1 MKRATTCLLFL
12 LFATQAWAQP
22 HFLHERVYDSTQDDL
37 ARRHCMVM
45 DASVI
50 FAAGTIDDG
59 NETDLVLWALD
70 LDGNTLWTRT
80 IGGSGDQTPSA
91 IALDGAGGVYVA
103 GTGQGFG
110 ASSDY
115 ILARY
120 DSAGNQA
127 WIRNFDRGSSD
138 IAAGIAVDASG
149 NVALTGLSHLTE
161 QEAVTVLWDAAG
173 TFQWAAIYG
182 AGAFDGGTHVTFDG
196 AGVVVTGTYR
206 PNTSSQNRSFTAR
219 YDSTGGETWSRQFG
233 GSGACSPSG
242 VLVDGAGNCFVSLT
256 QRPLVTS
263 PQQAVVLKYDVAG
276 TLEWSAAYSVGDPA
290 GGDRAEHM
298 VLNPAGG
305 VFLAAESYNGT
316 DWDLHPLA
324 INSATPQL
332 IAVYDSGGHDESE
345 AALIDGLG
353 HLLVAG
359 LHTPTTGGGSG
370 LLVAFDPAGAVEWS
384 LIHGGGN
391 LTRFHGLQR
400 NSAGEIAAY
409 GERFQSDTDLLV
421 VRYRENQVP
430 VASDSVEDA
439 YEDLQSLVSP
449 IASDGDGDT
458 LTYFVL
464 TQPSDGV
471 VAYVGPDLV
480 FWPNQGFIGQTFFTF
495 RAYDGV
501 AYSSAAQV
509 TLNVLARNDAPTFS
523 VPGRTVVPKGTSTV
537 VTVPG
542 FATAMSAGPA
552 DEAGQSLQFVVTG
565 NTHAAL
571 FTQAPHID
579 SSTGDLTFQ
588 PVGTRGQ
595 AVITVVLV
603 DNGGTL
609 HGGSDTSL
617 PGTFTVF
624 VGKPPEPKEQ
634 EPACSTETG
643 TGRAAVLLLALLA
656 GACALRRLRRD

>member
-1 MKRATTCLLFL
+1 MRHATTCLLFL
-12 LFATQAWAQP
+12 LFAAHASAQP
-22 HFLHERVYDSTQDDL
+22 HFLHASIHDSTHNDF

-45 DASVI
+45 DASTI
-50 FAAGTIDDG
+50 FVTGTIDDG
-59 NETDLVLWALD
+59 SGDDLVLWALD

-80 IGGSGDQTPSA
+80 IGGSGDQAPSA
-91 IALDGAGGVYVA
+91 IALDGTGGVYVA
-103 GTGQGFG
+103 GTGEGFG
-110 ASSDY
+110 TSSDY

-149 NVALTGLSHLTE
+149 NVALTGRSQLTE

-173 TFQWAAIYG
+173 TFLWAAIYG
-182 AGAFDGGTHVTFDG
+182 AGAFDGGTHVAFDG
-196 AGVVVTGTYR
+196 ADVVVTGTYR
-206 PNTSSQNRSFTAR
+206 PSISAQNQSFTAR
-219 YDSTGGETWSRQFG
+219 YDSAGGETWSRQFG
-233 GSGACSPSG
+233 ASGVCTPSG

-256 QRPLVTS
+256 QRTAVMS
-263 PQQAVVLKYDVAG
+263 PQRAVALKYDVAG
-276 TLEWSAAYSVGDPA
+276 TLEWAAAYSVGDPA

-305 VFLAAESYNGT
+305 VFVAVESYNGT

-324 INSATPQL
+324 INSATPQV
-332 IAVYDSGGHDESE
+332 IAVFDSGDNDEAE
-345 AALIDGLG
+345 AALVDGFG
-353 HLLVAG
+353 QLVIAG
-359 LHTPTTGGGSG
+359 LHSPTTGGVGG

-384 LIHGGGN
+384 LIYGSGGVA
-391 LTRFHGLQR
+391 RFLGLRR
-400 NSAGEIAAY
+400 NAFGEIAAY
-409 GERFQSDTDLLV
+409 GELVQGTSDLLV
-421 VRYRENQVP
+421 VRYRENQAP

-439 YEDLQSLVSP
+439 YEDLQSVVSP

-464 TQPSDGV
+464 TQPSDGM
-471 VAYVGPDLV
+471 VALVGADLV
-480 FWPNQGFIGQTFFTF
+480 FTPASGFNGQTSFTY
-495 RAYDGV
+495 RVHDG
-501 AYSSAAQV
+501 AAFSSAGQV

-523 VPGRTVVPKGTSTV
+523 VPSRTVVPKGTTTV

-542 FATAMSAGPA
+542 FATAMSPGPA

-565 NTHAAL
+565 NTNAAL
-571 FTQAPHID
+571 FTQAPQVD

-588 PVGTRGQ
+588 PVGTRGK

-617 PGTFTVF
+617 PSTFTVF
-624 VGKPPEPKEQ
+624 VGKPPEPES
-634 EPACSTETG
+634 EESACSTG
-643 TGRAAVLLLALLA
+643 TSADWAALLLLALMA
-656 GACALRRLRRD
+656 GACALRRLRID